1 MVVLGLFLLVLAGA
15 LTAAMVLQNTDAS
28 SASAFGQ
35 AVTGTTGTLFLA
47 GVITG
52 AVALL
57 GVMLMMAGL
66 SRRRG
71 RRRGLKQQV
80 RAERGEK
87 ETLAEENA
95 RLRRELDGSRSDA
108 DVYPDEDA
116 PAGRHSRAGL
126 FHR

>member
-1 MVVLGLFLLVLAGA
+1 MVALGLFLLVLSGA

-52 AVALL
+52 AVGLL
-57 GVMLMMAGL
+57 GIMMIMAGL
-66 SRRRG
+66 ARRRG

-80 RAERGEK
+80 RAERGER

-95 RLRRELDGSRSDA
+95 RLRRELDGTGSGDG
-108 DVYPDEDA
+108 VYPDEDA
-116 PAGRHSRAGL
+116 TTGKHARAGL